1 MQSDQLGSE
10 LVNLLKINEMYQDT
24 IKELEGIII
33 RKDGI
38 IKENMEAISKLTKG
52 GEQDLKEIRN
62 MFFSK

>member
-1 MQSDQLGSE
+1 MQADQLGSE

-24 IKELEGIII
+24 IKELESVVE

-38 IKENMEAISKLTKG
+38 IAENLSVISKLTKG
-52 GEQDLKEIRN
+52 GEQELKDIRN

>member
-38 IKENMEAISKLTKG
+38 IKDNMEAISKLTKG
-52 GEQDLKEIRN
+52 GE
-62 MFFSK
+62 